1 MLQSFFALVK
11 MPEEQRQRSR
21 DQRLIIV
28 HDQIEKNFE
37 KGFAFGIVQ
46 IQIRFVNRRRI
57 GIENAFDVRRL
68 KIQTDGVIR
77 RIWNDDRIFWP

>member
-1 MLQSFFALVK
+1 MLQSFFALAE
-11 MPEEQRQRSR
+11 MPEEQGQRSR

-37 KGFAFGIVQ
+37 EGFAFGIVQ
-46 IQIRFVNRRRI
+46 IQIRLVNRRGI

-68 KIQTDGVIR
+68 KVQTDGIIR
-77 RIWNDDRIFWP
+77 RI